1 MDARCYKIVSGAGL
15 EPILMPRKEYFS
27 EHRRLLKAL
36 KSKDPKLLDAEYA
49 EQSAEVKRR
58 GGSGASGFIAR
69 MMAEAKLKHKGQ
81 YRNPT
86 SPLDP
91 KSTMKAPVAFDYSKM
106 ANEDQDGENESPYGA
121 SPFIIKHFGRQEPV
135 VWKPKKKTQ
144 ESEAQKEYR
153 KSKLPPK
160 EEKEDLKKK
169 FYWTWNRR
177 LKDTLIE
184 PEAEAKTDKGREEA
198 TKQLH
203 HAIKKQI
210 KQRDIFGKQ
219 NSAAAEEQAEVDT
232 ELNAFENNRVDYLMD
247 SYNSDWRIKRQ
258 DAVRKDIDAKK
269 YDANGKLKRDYEYQV
284 RRDCAD
290 FVRENPVYRQKQ
302 LDSRLSNLEKK
313 MDYTSEFVSDL
324 NILIDANKKLLV
336 KYGLDEEAAEAIDF
350 DREYG

>member
-1 MDARCYKIVSGAGL
+1 MDNRCYRIVSGAGL
-15 EPILMPRKEYFS
+15 EPILM
-27 EHRRLLKAL
+27 
-36 KSKDPKLLDAEYA
+36 
-49 EQSAEVKRR
+49 R

-91 KSTMKAPVAFDYSKM
+91 SSTMKAPVAFDYKKM
-106 ANEDQDGENESPYGA
+106 ANEDQGGENESPYGA
-121 SPFIIKHFGRQEPV
+121 SPFITTHFG
-135 VWKPKKKTQ
+135 KPSSRFLTFKTKAQ
-144 ESEAQKEYR
+144 KEAEQGRVGPPRENKAQKEYR

-160 EEKEDLKKK
+160 EEKEDLRKK

-219 NSAAAEEQAEVDT
+219 NYAAHLEQQEVDT
-232 ELNAFENNRVDYLMD
+232 ELTAFENNRVDYLMD
-247 SYNSDWRIKRQ
+247 SHTSEWRIKKQEAIGR
-258 DAVRKDIDAKK
+258 DIDARK
-269 YDANGKLKRDYEYQV
+269 YDENGKLKRDYENRV
-284 RRDCAD
+284 RSDCAD

-302 LDSRLSNLEKK
+302 LDSRLSNLERK

-336 KYGLDEEAAEAIDF
+336 KYGLDADAAEAIDF